1 VGENLATI
9 GAVDATST
17 NVDRNDEELMSELA
31 AGRREALGPLHG
43 RYASLVFGLAAR
55 SLDRATAE
63 EITQEVFLTV
73 WQKAATF
80 DPARGTFRAW
90 VSHIAQTR
98 VINELRRRG
107 RRPRATSDPDG
118 TGSENLAD
126 SEPGPDEAVWREHR
140 RAAVRAAVEAL
151 PPPQRE
157 ALSLAFLEDL
167 THEQVAA
174 FLNMPL
180 GTTKSRIRSGLK
192 SLRVQLAPLI
202 TVGLILA
209 SLLTFAGLR
218 EKAQQAALRRQGRA
232 LSLVTNSE
240 VVPKRLGAAPGT
252 NPAAHGNY
260 RGRPGFDLAVLTLSY
275 LAPAPEGYEYRAWA
289 SHGGRWTLL
298 GRAQLDNDGR
308 SLIIAEGPELTIP
321 PDQLQVTLEPVGNR
335 ADAGAAPTGPPV
347 VRWPAQ

>member
-1 VGENLATI
+1 
-9 GAVDATST
+9 
-17 NVDRNDEELMSELA
+17 MSELA

-90 VSHIAQTR
+90 VSHITHTR

-107 RRPRATSDPDG
+107 RRPRATSDSDG

-126 SEPGPDEAVWREHR
+126 SDPGPAEAVWREHR
-140 RAAVRAAVEAL
+140 RAVVRAAVETL

-174 FLNMPL
+174 FLNLPL
-180 GTTKSRIRSGLK
+180 GTAKSRIRSGLK
-192 SLRVQLAPLI
+192 SLRVQLAPLV
-202 TVGLILA
+202 TAGLILA
-209 SLLTFAGLR
+209 GLLTFAGLR
-218 EKAQQAALRRQGRA
+218 EQAHQAALRRQGRA

-240 VVPKRLGAAPGT
+240 VVPRRLGAAPGT

-260 RGRPGFDLAVLTLSY
+260 RGLPGFDLAVLTLSY
-275 LAPAPEGYEYRAWA
+275 LPPAPRG
-289 SHGGRWTLL
+289 
-298 GRAQLDNDGR
+298 
-308 SLIIAEGPELTIP
+308 I
-321 PDQLQVTLEPVGNR
+321 
-335 ADAGAAPTGPPV
+335 
-347 VRWPAQ
+347 